1 MMRYWLRLSRVV
13 ELSKSAFQAQ
23 VEKSEK
29 VILELA
35 MITAERILNSSLIDY
50 SEKFVP
56 LVKRALKEARDYK
69 EIQIHV
75 HPSKYEWLTSEKN
88 ELDAIFPN
96 DVQCYLYPN
105 GDLDEHACYIESE
118 NGRIDASIDSQL
130 QEIKRKL
137 MEILEGDI
145 QLNAENLVDLVK
157 TIDPFKRY
165 GKVIRVVGLMIESQ
179 GPESSVGDVCLIHV
193 GRKGSAGEL

>member
-1 MMRYWLRLSRVV
+1 MEKSNWETAKEQLMKEAYQAGYDQGLHEGRRNGQAEYDAVLAEAEKTV
-13 ELSKSAFQAQ
+13 ELSKTAFAGQ

-29 VILELA
+29 VILDLA
-35 MITAERILNSSLIDY
+35 IVTAERILNASLVDD
-50 SEKFVP
+50 SVNFVP
-56 LVKRALKEARDYK
+56 LVKRALREARDYK
-69 EIQIHV
+69 EVQIHV
-75 HPSKYEWLTSEKN
+75 HPSKYELLTSEKN

-137 MEILEGDI
+137 MDILEETS
-145 QLNAENLVDLVK
+145 N
-157 TIDPFKRY
+157 
-165 GKVIRVVGLMIESQ
+165 
-179 GPESSVGDVCLIHV
+179 
-193 GRKGSAGEL
+193 